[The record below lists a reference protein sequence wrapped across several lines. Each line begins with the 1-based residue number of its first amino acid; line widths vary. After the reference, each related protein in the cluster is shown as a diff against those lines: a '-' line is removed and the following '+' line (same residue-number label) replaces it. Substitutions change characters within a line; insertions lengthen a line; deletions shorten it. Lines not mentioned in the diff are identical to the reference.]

1 MFRPRLP
8 HAAVAVLASILLLPA
23 ATRTAEARCTVPSV
37 AGATSGGSL
46 PRTAAKLRARQTIR
60 ILAIG
65 SSTTAGVGSGGA
77 GFAHRLGPMI
87 KARWPNSIIEVV
99 VSGVSGETASGAAGR
114 LRPELAQ
121 HQPTLVVWQ
130 LGTNDANFGV
140 SAETFRATVASGLAA
155 IRAAGADALLVD
167 PQYSRWAE
175 RGTRTAE
182 FAGIIASEGARS
194 GVPVVRRYQAMSQL
208 AASNRGAFDGLIAF
222 DGLHLTSAGHDCM
235 AQQVAGTI
243 VRTAGR

>member
-1 MFRPRLP
+1 MSRFCLS
-8 HAAVAVLASILLLPA
+8 HAALVILGAVLSISAHPGQAS
-23 ATRTAEARCTVPSV
+23 ARCTAPVL
-37 AGATSGGSL
+37 ATATAGGSL
-46 PRTAAKLRARQTIR
+46 PRTTARLKARQPVR

-87 KARWPNSIIEVV
+87 KARWPDTTVEVV

-114 LRPELAQ
+114 MARELAQ

-140 SAETFRATVASGLAA
+140 SAESFRGTVAAGLAA
-155 IRAAGADALLVD
+155 IRAAGADALLID

-182 FAGIIASEGARS
+182 FAGIIAAEGTRT
-194 GVPVVRRYQAMSQL
+194 GTPVVRRYQAMFQL
-208 AASNRGAFDGLIAF
+208 ASSNRSTFDGLISF

-243 VRTAGR
+243 TRNARR